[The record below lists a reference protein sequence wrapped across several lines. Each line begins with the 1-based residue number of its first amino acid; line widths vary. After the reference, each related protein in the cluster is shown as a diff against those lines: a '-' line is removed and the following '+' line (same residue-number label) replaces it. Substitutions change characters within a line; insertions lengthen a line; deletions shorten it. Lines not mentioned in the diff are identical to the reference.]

1 MGGAIQLDNGNPD
14 GVILGQSGNK
24 VGFYGTTPV
33 AIQTATTAIAGASTT
48 TSTKAAINSIITNAA
63 AYGLDL

>member
-1 MGGAIQLDNGNPD
+1 MGGVIHVDNGNPD
-14 GVILGQSGNK
+14 GVIVGQSGNK

-33 AIQTATTAIAGASTT
+33 AIQTATTAVSTALT
-48 TSTKAAINSIITNAA
+48 GYLMTAVNSIITNAA